1 MAAEQGWAVEAAVR
15 MAVLTLRRKLEAD
28 PAQTRR
34 LRNEGQGYFLARH
47 PTLLPAG

>member
-1 MAAEQGWAVEAAVR
+1 MASGWAVKAAVR

-28 PAQTRR
+28 PAQPRH